1 MTEKCTARGSDGA
14 CFHAKSE
21 PDDGIL
27 AISGSVGAGG
37 INKKEDV
44 RVIQAGL
51 NDVPVSEG
59 GPATPLIVDGIN
71 GPLTQKA
78 IANFQKRNLGFSDSR
93 VDTNGPTL
101 RALNGEGGGSADVAL
116 AGGAGTKPVRPRKAK
131 EPSLLPNPLIVPL
144 MEALLPEIKAAIR
157 AAQFQL
163 SLARPFVSTQKQRLP
178 QGLFNAPARAS
189 LNLLD
194 KVFGFFSFTNP
205 KPVHDRLRLAFDNM
219 GVALNRSFETAPLVS
234 KTLFVPN
241 TKDFMEKRARAYT
254 TAGGAFDGPK
264 ARNDLGLP
272 NERIFFCSNL
282 AGATRDQIVMTA
294 IHELAHY
301 VSPKSDPTVDPAN
314 GFFFNDRIRMD
325 KLQPRLKIRN
335 AEHYAGYAFLC
346 TGKKTLEDTLR
357 DLLN

>member
-1 MTEKCTARGSDGA
+1 MADKCTARGSDGA
-14 CFHAKSE
+14 CFHAESE
-21 PDDGIL
+21 PEDGEL
-27 AISGSVGAGG
+27 VISGSVGAGG
-37 INKKEDV
+37 VNKNKDV
-44 RVIQAGL
+44 RAIQAGL
-51 NDVPVSEG
+51 NEVPVSEG
-59 GPATPLIVDGIN
+59 GPATSLNVDGIS
-71 GPLTQKA
+71 GPLTIKA
-78 IANFQKRNLGFSDSR
+78 IANFQMRNLGFSDSR

-101 RALNGEGGGSADVAL
+101 RALHGESGGSANIVL
-116 AGGAGTKPVRPRKAK
+116 AGSAGAKPVRPRKAK

-144 MEALLPEIKAAIR
+144 METLLPEIRAAIR
-157 AAQFQL
+157 AAKFQL
-163 SLARPFVSTQKQRLP
+163 TLARPFVGAQKQRLP

-194 KVFGFFSFTNP
+194 RVFGFFSFANP

-219 GVALNRSFETAPLVS
+219 DVALNRSFETAPLAS

-264 ARNDLGLP
+264 AKNELGLP

-282 AGATRDQIVMTA
+282 AGATRDEIVMTA

-301 VSPKSDPTVDPAN
+301 VSPKSDLTVDPEN

-346 TGKKTLEDTLR
+346 TGKKTVADTLR